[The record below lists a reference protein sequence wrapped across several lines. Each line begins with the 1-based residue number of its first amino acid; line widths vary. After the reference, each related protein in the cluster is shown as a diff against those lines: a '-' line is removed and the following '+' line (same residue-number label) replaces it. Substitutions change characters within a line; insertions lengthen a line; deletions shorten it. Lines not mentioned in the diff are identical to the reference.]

1 MIVVCGGSEAPAI
14 SPRALAKQLNIGNPS
29 HLEKRIKRELEE
41 QGLLDSEDKVEDDPD
56 DEILTEL
63 KQKQQELKTLCQY
76 NISMTKNLLEK
87 AREEMKKQEQ
97 KKKLAAA
104 DSEV

>member
-1 MIVVCGGSEAPAI
+1 MY
-14 SPRALAKQLNIGNPS
+14 IGNPS

-41 QGLLDSEDKVEDDPD
+41 QGLLDSDDKVEDDPD
-56 DEILTEL
+56 DEILMEL

-87 AREEMKKQEQ
+87 AKEEMKKQEQ
-97 KKKLAAA
+97 KKKLAQV
-104 DSEV
+104 DSEVCYRNLTEISKLIVV